1 MAVVRRTKNLSKAPI
16 STELSKVLAELRKQH
31 GDKSVIVGSKVVQP
45 WRIPTGVFS
54 FDLATL
60 GGLPHDRISMVH
72 GPKHSGK
79 TYMAMRSIMGA
90 QQTILGNQA
99 VLVDVEGT
107 YEAVWSS
114 KIGVNNDD
122 LLVVRPD
129 SGEQAVDITNALV
142 RTLGVSL
149 VVVDSLAALVPV
161 KEQEEDADKAL
172 VGLQS
177 KLITRMLRV
186 ISAAQIAERKRGH
199 HVTVLLLNQQRT
211 KIGGWAPAGIEPISL
226 PGGKALGHFTSL
238 EWRMKNKETISKD
251 ADGRETLSH
260 NDHAFTL
267 EKNKLNAGYRTG
279 DFRLIRRDDPSTGL
293 TEGEVDDAPIM
304 LSYAKM
310 AGWYGGTPKSGYT
323 LEFGDYEP
331 VTAANAEQMVR
342 TIYSDR
348 EYMWALRCHLIAAEA
363 ERQGMPPWYVEYIRT
378 GVATDVE

>member
-1 MAVVRRTKNLSKAPI
+1 MAVVRRTKNLSKMPV
-16 STELSKVLAELRKQH
+16 SNELSKVLAELRKQH
-31 GDKSVIVGSKVVQP
+31 GDKSVINGSQVVQP

-90 QQTILGNQA
+90 QQTLAGQQA
-99 VLVDVEGT
+99 VLIDVEGT
-107 YEAVWSS
+107 YESVWSG
-114 KIGVNNDD
+114 KIGVDNDN

-129 SGEQAVDITNALV
+129 SGEQAVDIANALV
-142 RTLGVSL
+142 STLGVSL
-149 VVVDSLAALVPV
+149 VVVDSLAALVPH

-186 ISAAQIAERKRGH
+186 ISSAQIAERKRGH

-211 KIGGWAPAGIEPISL
+211 KIGGWAPAGMEPISL

-251 ADGRETLSH
+251 SEGRETLAH

-279 DFRLIRRDDPSTGL
+279 DFRLIRRDEPSTGL
-293 TEGEVDDAPIM
+293 SEGEVDDAPIM

-310 AGWYGGTPKSGYT
+310 AGWYTGAPKAGYT
-323 LEFGDYEP
+323 LEFGEYEP

-348 EYMWALRCHLIAAEA
+348 DYMWALRSHLIAAEA
-363 ERQGMPPWYVEYIRT
+363 ERQGMPSWYIEYLRT
-378 GVATDVE
+378 GVAVDVG

>member
-1 MAVVRRTKNLSKAPI
+1 MAVVRRTKNLSKVAV
-16 STELSKVLAELRKQH
+16 STELTRVLAELRKQH
-31 GDKSVIVGSKVVQP
+31 GENSIVAGSKVIQP

-72 GPKHSGK
+72 GPKHAGK
-79 TYMAMRSIMGA
+79 TYMASRAIMGA
-90 QQTILGNQA
+90 QQTLPDQQA
-99 VLVDVEGT
+99 VLIDVEGT
-107 YEAVWSS
+107 YETVWSG
-114 KIGVNNDD
+114 KIGVDNEN
-122 LLVVRPD
+122 LLVVKPD
-129 SGEQAVDITNALV
+129 SGEQAVDMTRALV
-142 RTLGVSL
+142 QTKEVSL
-149 VVVDSLAALVPV
+149 VVVDSLAALVPI

-211 KIGGWAPAGIEPISL
+211 KIGGWAPAGMEPISL

-238 EWRMKNKETISKD
+238 EWRMKNKETVSKD
-251 ADGRETLSH
+251 SEGRETLAH

-267 EKNKLNAGYRTG
+267 EKNKLNGGFRTG
-279 DFRLIRRDDPSTGL
+279 DFRLIRRDEPSTGL

-310 AGWYGGTPKSGYT
+310 VGWYGGTPKAGYT
-323 LEFGDYEP
+323 LEFGEYEA
-331 VTAANAEQMVR
+331 VRAANAEQMVR

-348 EYMWALRCHLIAAEA
+348 DYMWALRCHLIAAEA
-363 ERQGMPPWYVEYIRT
+363 ERQGMPDWYVEYVRT
-378 GVATDVE
+378 GVAVDVG

>member
-1 MAVVRRTKNLSKAPI
+1 MAVVRRTKNLAKVPVSN
-16 STELSKVLAELRKQH
+16 ELQKVLAELRKQH
-31 GDKSVIVGSKVVQP
+31 GDKSVVAGSQVVQP
-45 WRIPTGVFS
+45 WRIPTGVFA

-60 GGLPHDRISMVH
+60 GGIPHDRISMVH

-79 TYMAMRSIMGA
+79 TYMANRCIMGA
-90 QQTILGNQA
+90 QQTIDGQQA

-107 YEAVWSS
+107 HESVWSS
-114 KIGVNNDD
+114 KIGVDNDN

-149 VVVDSLAALVPV
+149 VVVDSLAALVPI

-238 EWRMKNKETISKD
+238 EWRMKNKESLSKD
-251 ADGRETLSH
+251 SEGRETLAH
-260 NDHAFTL
+260 NDHAFTI

-279 DFRLIRRDDPSTGL
+279 DFRMMRREDPVTTL

-304 LSYAKM
+304 LSFAKI
-310 AGWYGGTPKSGYT
+310 AGWYSGTPKAGYT
-323 LEFGDYEP
+323 LEFGEYEA
-331 VTAANAEQMVR
+331 VRAGSAEQMIR

-348 EYMWALRCHLIAAEA
+348 EYMWALRCHLIANEA
-363 ERQGMPPWYVEYIRT
+363 HRQGMPDWFVEYLRT
-378 GVATDVE
+378 GVPIDVE

>member
-1 MAVVRRTKNLSKAPI
+1 MAVVRRTKNLSKMPV
-16 STELSKVLAELRKQH
+16 SNELSKVLAELRKQH
-31 GDKSVIVGSKVVQP
+31 GDKSVINGSQVVQP

-90 QQTILGNQA
+90 QQTLPGQQA
-99 VLVDVEGT
+99 VLIDVEGT
-107 YEAVWSS
+107 YESVWSG
-114 KIGVNNDD
+114 KIGVDNDN

-129 SGEQAVDITNALV
+129 SGEQAVDISNALV
-142 RTLGVSL
+142 STLGVSL
-149 VVVDSLAALVPV
+149 VVVDSLAALVPH

-186 ISAAQIAERKRGH
+186 ISSAQIAERKRGH

-211 KIGGWAPAGIEPISL
+211 KIGGWAPAGMEPISL

-251 ADGRETLSH
+251 SEGRETLAH

-279 DFRLIRRDDPSTGL
+279 DFRLIRRDEPSTGL

-310 AGWYGGTPKSGYT
+310 NGWYTGSPKAGYS
-323 LEFGDYEP
+323 LEFGEYEA
-331 VTAANAEQMVR
+331 VHAANAEQMVR

-348 EYMWALRCHLIAAEA
+348 DYMWALRSHLIATEA
-363 ERQGMPPWYVEYIRT
+363 ERQGMPDWYVEYLRT
-378 GVATDVE
+378 GVAVDVG